1 MGSVINWLLL
11 NDVSQWFFSTPLGQ
25 LCLNGGIWMI
35 PLAIC
40 SIWGLATIIVK
51 YITLTMASVK
61 TKRLLSQ
68 VNQYMEEKNIQ
79 AAVEL
84 CEKTKGPV
92 AAILLAGLRKVKEG
106 SERVLKAIENTGT
119 IELAFLERG
128 LVVLATL
135 SNVAPMFGFLGTVTG
150 MINAFAQI
158 EKLGEV
164 SPQAVAGGIK
174 EALITTASGLAIA
187 IPIQI
192 FHNYFVT
199 RVDRLILDMEESSQ
213 NIVEAVIAMEDET
226 PAHAAS
232 SGGEK

>member
-1 MGSVINWLLL
+1 MGAIFSWLRY
-11 NDVSQWFFSTPLGQ
+11 NTFSQWFFSTPFGVL
-25 LCLNGGIWMI
+25 LLDGGWWML
-35 PLAIC
+35 PLVIC
-40 SIWGLATIIVK
+40 SIVGLATIIVK

-61 TKRLLSQ
+61 TRRLLEQ
-68 VNQYMEEKNIQ
+68 VNKYMEEKDIQ
-79 AAVEL
+79 AGVEL
-84 CEKTKGPV
+84 CEKTEGPV
-92 AAILLAGLRKVKEG
+92 AAILLAGLRKVEEG
-106 SERVLKAIENTGT
+106 SVRVLQAIETTGS

-150 MINAFAQI
+150 MIRAFAAI

-174 EALITTASGLAIA
+174 EALITTAAGLAIA

-192 FHNYFVT
+192 SHNYFVT

-213 NIVEAVIAMEDET
+213 NIVEVVMAMEKEKGK
-226 PAHAAS
+226 PAAEQEA
-232 SGGEK
+232 

>member
-1 MGSVINWLLL
+1 MGAIVNWLLY
-11 NDVSQWFFSTPLGQ
+11 NNISQWFFSTPLGE
-25 LCLNGGIWMI
+25 LCWNGGIYMV

-40 SIWGLATIIVK
+40 SIWGLATVIVK

-68 VNQYMEEKNIQ
+68 VNSLMEQKNIPG
-79 AAVEL
+79 AIEL
-84 CEKTKGPV
+84 CEQTKGPV
-92 AAILLAGLRKVKEG
+92 AAILLSGLRKFKQG

-135 SNVAPMFGFLGTVTG
+135 SNVAPMFGFLGTVSG
-150 MINAFAQI
+150 MIHAFAVI

-174 EALITTASGLAIA
+174 EALITTATGLTIA

-213 NIVEAVIAMEDET
+213 NIVEVVMAIEDEKQAAAT
-226 PAHAAS
+226 KAAS
-232 SGGEK
+232 N

>member
-1 MGSVINWLLL
+1 MGALINWLLY
-11 NDVSQWFFSTPLGQ
+11 NDLSQWFFSTPLGQ
-25 LCLNGGIWMI
+25 LCVAGGPFMV

-51 YITLTMASVK
+51 YITLTMAGIK
-61 TKRLLSQ
+61 TRRLLKQ
-68 VNQYMEEKNIQ
+68 VNQYMAEKDIKG
-79 AAVEL
+79 AVEL
-84 CEKTKGPV
+84 CENTEGPV

-106 SERVLKAIENTGT
+106 SDRVLKAIENTGT

-135 SNVAPMFGFLGTVTG
+135 SNVAPMFGFLGTVSG
-150 MINAFAQI
+150 MINAFGQI
-158 EKLGEV
+158 EKMGEV

-174 EALITTASGLAIA
+174 EALITTAAGLTIA

-199 RVDRLILDMEESSQ
+199 RIDSLILDMEESSQ
-213 NIVEAVIAMEDET
+213 NIVETVMVIEDQ
-226 PAHAAS
+226 AK
-232 SGGEK
+232 GQ

>member
-1 MGSVINWLLL
+1 MMQWLRF
-11 NDVSQWFFSTPLGQ
+11 NPFSQWFFSTPLGQ
-25 LCLNGGIWMI
+25 LCINGGYWMI

-51 YITLTMASVK
+51 FVTLTMAGIK
-61 TKRLLSQ
+61 TKALLTQ
-68 VNQYMEEKNIQ
+68 VNAYMVDKNIQ
-79 AAVEL
+79 AGVEL
-84 CEKTKGPV
+84 CEKTTGPV
-92 AAILLAGLRKVKEG
+92 AQILLAGLRKVDDG
-106 SERVLKAIENTGT
+106 SDQVQKAIENTGT

-128 LVVLATL
+128 LVVMATL
-135 SNVAPMFGFLGTVTG
+135 SNVAPMLGFLGTVTG
-150 MINAFAQI
+150 MIRAFDTI

-199 RVDRLILDMEESSQ
+199 RIDRMILDMEESSQ
-213 NIVEAVIAMEDET
+213 HILEAVMDI
-226 PAHAAS
+226 
-232 SGGEK
+232 EKEKKKEPSDS

>member
-1 MGSVINWLLL
+1 MINWLVY
-11 NDVSQWFFSTPLGQ
+11 NNFSQWFFSTPLGE
-25 LCLNGGIWMI
+25 LVWNGGIWMI

-51 YITLTMASVK
+51 YVTLTMASIK
-61 TKRLLSQ
+61 TKKLLNQ
-68 VNQYMEEKNIQ
+68 VNQFMEEKNIQ
-79 AAVEL
+79 GAVEL
-84 CEKTKGPV
+84 CENTTGPV
-92 AAILLAGLRKVKEG
+92 AAILLAGLRKVREG

-128 LVVLATL
+128 IVVLATL

-150 MINAFAQI
+150 MINAFAAI

-174 EALITTASGLAIA
+174 EALITTAAGLSIA

-192 FHNYFVT
+192 FHNYFVS
-199 RVDRLILDMEESSQ
+199 RIDKMILDMEESSQ
-213 NIVEAVIAMEDET
+213 LIVEAVLDLEHSQKNTAN
-226 PAHAAS
+226 
-232 SGGEK
+232 

>member
-1 MGSVINWLLL
+1 MINWLIY
-11 NDVSQWFFSTPLGQ
+11 NDFSQWFFSTPLGE
-25 LCLNGGIWMI
+25 LTWNGGIWMI

-40 SIWGLATIIVK
+40 SIIGLATIIVK
-51 YITLTMASVK
+51 AITLTMASVK
-61 TKRLLSQ
+61 TKKLL
-68 VNQYMEEKNIQ
+68 NQINSFMEEKDIQ

-84 CEKTKGPV
+84 CENTTGPV
-92 AAILLAGLRKVKEG
+92 AAILLSGLRKVREG

-128 LVVLATL
+128 IVVLATL

-150 MINAFAQI
+150 MINAFASI

-174 EALITTASGLAIA
+174 EALITTAAGLAIA

-192 FHNYFVT
+192 AHNYFVT
-199 RVDRLILDMEESSQ
+199 RIDKMILDMEESSQ
-213 NIVEAVIAMEDET
+213 LIVEAVMDLESEKD
-226 PAHAAS
+226 AAA
-232 SGGEK
+232 GA

>member
-1 MGSVINWLLL
+1 MGALINWLLY
-11 NDVSQWFFSTPLGQ
+11 NDLSQWFFSTPLGQ
-25 LCLNGGIWMI
+25 LCVQGGPFMV

-51 YITLTMASVK
+51 YITLTMAGIK
-61 TKRLLSQ
+61 TRRLLKQ
-68 VNQYMEEKNIQ
+68 VNQYMAEKDIKG
-79 AAVEL
+79 AVEL
-84 CEKTKGPV
+84 CENTEGPV

-106 SERVLKAIENTGT
+106 SDRVLKAIENTGT

-135 SNVAPMFGFLGTVTG
+135 SNVAPMFGFLGTVSG
-150 MINAFAQI
+150 MINAFGQI
-158 EKLGEV
+158 EKMGEV

-174 EALITTASGLAIA
+174 EALITTASGLTIA

-199 RVDRLILDMEESSQ
+199 RVDSLILDMEESSQ
-213 NIVEAVIAMEDET
+213 NIVETVMAIEDQNR
-226 PAHAAS
+226 
-232 SGGEK
+232 GQ

>member
-1 MGSVINWLLL
+1 M
-11 NDVSQWFFSTPLGQ
+11 DVNTKLVQ
-25 LCLNGGIWMI
+25 LSKDTDI
-35 PLAIC
+35 PLVVTRDVHYLNTGDAEAQDILRC
-40 SIWGLATIIVK
+40 IGNGWKVDQPDRSD
-51 YITLTMASVK
+51 Y
-61 TKRLLSQ
+61 RQ
-68 VNQYMEEKNIQ
+68 VDMSLNFAEDISSRFRH
-79 AAVEL
+79 
-84 CEKTKGPV
+84 V
-92 AAILLAGLRKVKEG
+92 AE
-106 SERVLKAIENTGT
+106 AIENTGT

-150 MINAFAQI
+150 MIRAFAQI

-174 EALITTASGLAIA
+174 EALITTAAGLAIA

-213 NIVEAVIAMEDET
+213 NIIEAVISIEDQT
-226 PAHAAS
+226 PDAAPDATT
-232 SGGEK
+232 KK

>member
-1 MGSVINWLLL
+1 MGAILSWLRY
-11 NDVSQWFFSTPLGQ
+11 NNFSQWFFSTPFGVL
-25 LCLNGGIWMI
+25 LLDGGWWMF
-35 PLAIC
+35 PLVIC

-61 TKRLLSQ
+61 TRRLLGQ
-68 VNQYMEEKNIQ
+68 VNKYMEEQNIK
-79 AAVEL
+79 ASVEL
-84 CEKTKGPV
+84 CEKTEGPV
-92 AAILLAGLRKVKEG
+92 AAILLAGLRKVEEG
-106 SERVLKAIENTGT
+106 STRVLQAIETTGS

-150 MINAFAQI
+150 MIRAFAAI

-192 FHNYFVT
+192 SHNYFVT

-213 NIVEAVIAMEDET
+213 NIVEVVMTMEKDKGK
-226 PAHAAS
+226 PAAA
-232 SGGEK
+232 E

>member
-1 MGSVINWLLL
+1 MGAIFSWLRY
-11 NDVSQWFFSTPLGQ
+11 NTFSQWFFSTPFGVL
-25 LCLNGGIWMI
+25 LLDGGWWML
-35 PLAIC
+35 PLVIC
-40 SIWGLATIIVK
+40 SIVGLATIIVK

-61 TKRLLSQ
+61 TRRLLEQ
-68 VNQYMEEKNIQ
+68 VNKYMEEKDIQ
-79 AAVEL
+79 AGVEL
-84 CEKTKGPV
+84 CEKTEGPV
-92 AAILLAGLRKVKEG
+92 AAILLAGLRKVEEG
-106 SERVLKAIENTGT
+106 SVRVLQAIETTGS

-150 MINAFAQI
+150 MIRAFAAI

-174 EALITTASGLAIA
+174 EALITTAAGLAIA

-192 FHNYFVT
+192 SHNYFVT

-213 NIVEAVIAMEDET
+213 NIIEAVMAMEKEKGK
-226 PAHAAS
+226 PAAEQEA
-232 SGGEK
+232 

>member
-1 MGSVINWLLL
+1 MGALINWLLY
-11 NDVSQWFFSTPLGQ
+11 NDLSQWFFSTPLGQ
-25 LCLNGGIWMI
+25 LCVQGGPFMV

-51 YITLTMASVK
+51 YITLTMAGIK
-61 TKRLLSQ
+61 TRRLLKQ
-68 VNQYMEEKNIQ
+68 VNQYMADKDIKG
-79 AAVEL
+79 AVEL
-84 CEKTKGPV
+84 CENTEGPV

-106 SERVLKAIENTGT
+106 SDRVLKAIENTGT

-135 SNVAPMFGFLGTVTG
+135 SNVAPMFGFLGTVSG
-150 MINAFAQI
+150 MINAFGQI
-158 EKLGEV
+158 EKMGEV

-174 EALITTASGLAIA
+174 EALITTASGLTIA

-199 RVDRLILDMEESSQ
+199 RVDSLILDMEESSQ
-213 NIVEAVIAMEDET
+213 NIVETVMAIEDQ
-226 PAHAAS
+226 AK
-232 SGGEK
+232 GQ